1 MKSIDGRLSKL
12 ERRLGIA
19 HSGPRFLVILIE
31 GEVGSSQDAYIKILS
46 EAGFLPAAGVRI
58 VDFNVIPRGLNA
70 KEEERFVR
78 ENGARICGSR
88 LVPSTNGPG
97 MEGDDSIQRQ
107 PRSGPRGNNIE
118 VNDIE
123 LAESF
128 EIKL

>member
-12 ERRLGIA
+12 EHRLGIA

-31 GEVGSSQDAYIKILS
+31 GGVGSSEDAYIKILS
-46 EAGFLPAAGVRI
+46 EAGFLPAAGGVRI

-88 LVPSTNGPG
+88 LIPSTNEPG
-97 MEGDDSIQRQ
+97 MERQDNIQRQ
-107 PRSGPRGNNIE
+107 PRSGP
-118 VNDIE
+118 
-123 LAESF
+123 LF
-128 EIKL
+128 EIKLIK